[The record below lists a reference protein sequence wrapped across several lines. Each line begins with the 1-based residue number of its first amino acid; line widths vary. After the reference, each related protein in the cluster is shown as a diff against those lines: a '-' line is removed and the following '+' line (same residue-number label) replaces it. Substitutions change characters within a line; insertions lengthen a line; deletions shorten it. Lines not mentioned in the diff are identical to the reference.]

1 MYIKSLMAANHYSL
15 CMGRASDL
23 QEARSFGANEDPAS
37 SRDRETTNCETILMK
52 LLRVGLPGPPS
63 RTVLSRA
70 GVLILALG
78 LSGCF
83 TAQIFP
89 TSQERDISLRSGDLA
104 ASGIA
109 FITPSSATGQE
120 EEKQALAMIFAEVFK
135 QQRPGVRVVG
145 LPESL
150 NAINKAALAD
160 VYKQMYHDYRDT
172 GLFKRD
178 ILKQVGAVTG
188 ARYIA
193 QIKLQ
198 GFEQGAK
205 ERFGAFGF
213 RIVET
218 TFASIRIFLQI
229 WDSHDGTIAWEGMQE
244 MHYAKDRITDKPVT
258 LHSAAERTARD
269 LIAKLP

>member
-1 MYIKSLMAANHYSL
+1 MPASPMKNP
-15 CMGRASDL
+15 RASV
-23 QEARSFGANEDPAS
+23 Q
-37 SRDRETTNCETILMK
+37 
-52 LLRVGLPGPPS
+52 LRAAVS
-63 RTVLSRA
+63 A
-70 GVLILALG
+70 GIMMLVFS

-83 TAQIFP
+83 TAQVFP
-89 TSQERDISLRSGDLA
+89 TAQERNISLRADWAS
-104 ASGIA
+104 SGIA

-120 EEKQALAMIFAEVFK
+120 EEKQALAMVFAEVFK

-150 NAINKAALAD
+150 NAINRAGLAD
-160 VYKQMYHDYRDT
+160 AYKQMYHDYRDT

-178 ILKQVGAVTG
+178 ILKQVGEVTG

-205 ERFGAFGF
+205 ERFGALGL

-218 TFASIRIFLQI
+218 TYASIRIFLQI

-244 MHYAKDRITDKPVT
+244 MHYALDRITGKPVT
-258 LHSAAERTARD
+258 LHIAAERTARE
-269 LIAKLP
+269 LIARLP

>member
-1 MYIKSLMAANHYSL
+1 
-15 CMGRASDL
+15 
-23 QEARSFGANEDPAS
+23 
-37 SRDRETTNCETILMK
+37 MK
-52 LLRVGLPGPPS
+52 PLFSGLRGVPPS
-63 RTVLSRA
+63 YGMARI
-70 GVLILALG
+70 GILALV
-78 LSGCF
+78 LSLTGCF

-89 TSQERDISLRSGDLA
+89 TSQERDISLRSSDLT

-120 EEKQALAMIFAEVFK
+120 EEKQALAMIFAAVFK
-135 QQRPGVRVVG
+135 ELRPGVHVVG

-150 NAINKAALAD
+150 NAINKAGLAD
-160 VYKQMYHDYRDT
+160 IYKQMYHDYRDT

-205 ERFGAFGF
+205 ERFGAFGL
-213 RIVET
+213 RIIET

-229 WDSHDGTIAWEGMQE
+229 WDSADGTIAWEGMQE
-244 MHYAKDRITDKPVT
+244 MHYAQDRVTDKPVT

-269 LIAKLP
+269 IITKLP